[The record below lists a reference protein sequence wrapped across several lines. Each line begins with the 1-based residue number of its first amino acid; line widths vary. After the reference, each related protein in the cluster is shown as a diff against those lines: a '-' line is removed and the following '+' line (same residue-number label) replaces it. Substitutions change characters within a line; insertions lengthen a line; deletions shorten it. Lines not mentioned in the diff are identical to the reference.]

1 MRRDRLHGVY
11 VNLQLYLSLV
21 DQVHHRGSL
30 FYLFINPTDSDHAK
44 FADSR
49 SSWST
54 ASASRKSPLQR
65 SHRWDK
71 PEQENSNM
79 TTFRPP

>member
-11 VNLQLYLSLV
+11 VNLQLYLSLA

-30 FYLFINPTDSDHAK
+30 LFINPNDSDHAK

-49 SSWST
+49 SSWSV
-54 ASASRKSPLQR
+54 SASHKSPLQR

-71 PEQENSNM
+71 PEQENYL
-79 TTFRPP
+79 T

>member
-30 FYLFINPTDSDHAK
+30 FYLLIPMTATMPSSLIVGRRGLQVPLISLPYNIPIVGR
-44 FADSR
+44 SR
-49 SSWST
+49 SK
-54 ASASRKSPLQR
+54 R
-65 SHRWDK
+65 
-71 PEQENSNM
+71 
-79 TTFRPP
+79 TT

>member
-49 SSWST
+49 SSWS
-54 ASASRKSPLQR
+54 ASASHKSPLQR

-71 PEQENSNM
+71 PERENYL
-79 TTFRPP
+79 T